1 MFTRVAV
8 IPFGLIETGQS
19 LEKSMAMQK
28 EMKPILNNVVKSVGK
43 VLELSFVEMLEDELF
58 KEIITTKEIE
68 DLDLRSSK
76 NFSMLLY
83 STGKVP

>member
-1 MFTRVAV
+1 
-8 IPFGLIETGQS
+8 
-19 LEKSMAMQK
+19 MAMQK
-28 EMKPILNNVVKSVGK
+28 EIKPILNNVVKSVGK